1 MNIYK
6 FTVVIVF
13 VIGCLTLVS
22 CRDIYGA
29 QNTPD
34 GSQPSVIEG
43 KIGFVDSS
51 QVLYGTE
58 EGRQQISKIQ
68 GFIDQHQ
75 RQFESQRTE
84 LDQLREE
91 FQEKQLSLNAQAR
104 VAMQRQIEGGDR
116 RLKRFQE
123 DTRMQVE
130 QRRQELLGRV
140 GEKVQ
145 RIINEYTAKNGF
157 TAIFLRSESQ
167 LYVDP
172 DLDLTKDIIQ
182 IYNETHGV
190 PIASKE
196 SAKP

>member
-6 FTVVIVF
+6 FTVVVVF
-13 VIGCLTLVS
+13 VIGCLTFIVK
-22 CRDIYGA
+22 GA
-29 QNTPD
+29 QNASD
-34 GSQPSVIEG
+34 DSQPPIIEG

-68 GFIDQHQ
+68 DFINQNQ
-75 RQFESQRTE
+75 RRFESQQTD
-84 LDQLREE
+84 LGKLREE

-104 VAMQRQIEGGDR
+104 IALQRQIEEGDR

-123 DTRMQVE
+123 DTRMEVE
-130 QRRQELLGRV
+130 QKRQELLGRV

-145 RIINEYTAKNGF
+145 RIINKYITKNGF
-157 TAIFLRSESQ
+157 TAIFLRSETQ

-172 DLDLTKDIIQ
+172 DLDLTKNIIQ

-190 PIASKE
+190 PTASKE